1 MGKSRLDTEMDHLL
15 VNEIREVI
23 ENLSIDVK
31 TTWLICVKRRDT

>member
-31 TTWLICVKRRDT
+31 TI

>member
-31 TTWLICVKRRDT
+31 TT